1 MALRTIEAALPRRF
15 DPERARDL
23 DATLELRLH
32 GGNGHVRRLTL
43 RIDNGRLTVTPGQAA
58 DATAVAEVQA
68 EDAIRLAAGSIG
80 WPELVSSGRLAFSGD
95 PFLALRFPALFR
107 LPAG

>member
-1 MALRTIEAALPRRF
+1 MQVTIRLPAASPRLYLEWVRWWREVERFEAGLAREAVAGIDAGPTE
-15 DPERARDL
+15 PAVER
-23 DATLELRLH
+23 
-32 GGNGHVRRLTL
+32 
-43 RIDNGRLTVTPGQAA
+43 VTPIFIRLI
-58 DATAVAEVQA
+58 EVQA